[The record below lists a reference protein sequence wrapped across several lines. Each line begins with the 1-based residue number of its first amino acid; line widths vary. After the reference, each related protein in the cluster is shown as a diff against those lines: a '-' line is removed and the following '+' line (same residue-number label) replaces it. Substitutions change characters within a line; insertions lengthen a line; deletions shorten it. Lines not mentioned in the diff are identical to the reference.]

1 MQLFKR
7 FVEMKYLVAFFLIF
21 PSFLFSQRDTSRIIQ
36 YIDLGFHYNIN
47 SPVFADQKYFLSIN
61 KTNNPVL
68 NKSTSAYKLYNIG
81 YSSNTSFGSSVS
93 AGFKMLPELPNSTS
107 RFSIIYEENYYLHAN
122 YSNDSIKFIGKYPSA
137 GSSPNTYYLYEKKYS
152 TIRYNNRTRNC
163 GFSFSQLLQTN
174 RQKYFSFYAG
184 IMLAANVSIQSEIEA
199 IAYSHKYNYRIDS
212 ITGKE
217 TRDLSGM
224 NESSFEYTKSKAKTF
239 VYNGVGIIAGFELRF
254 SKTRKRLKHLSLKLE
269 TVPHVNFILTPK
281 MPKQTIFIGRLNPFT
296 ISYRF

>member
-1 MQLFKR
+1 
-7 FVEMKYLVAFFLIF
+7 MKHLLLIF
-21 PSFLFSQRDTSRIIQ
+21 FISPILVFSQKDTSHIIQ
-36 YIDLGFHYNIN
+36 YIDLGFYYNIY
-47 SPVFADQKYFLSIN
+47 SPVFADQDYFLSIN

-68 NKSTSAYKLYNIG
+68 SKSTSAYKLNNSG
-81 YSSNTSFGSSVS
+81 YSSSASVGSAISL
-93 AGFKMLPELPNSTS
+93 GFKMFPELPNSTS
-107 RFSIIYEENYYLHAN
+107 RFSVSFEQNYFLHA
-122 YSNDSIKFIGKYPSA
+122 YYYNDSTWFISKILSPS
-137 GSSPNTYYLYEKKYS
+137 TYYLFEKKNSSITYKTNIKS
-152 TIRYNNRTRNC
+152 C

-174 RQKYFSFYAG
+174 RQKYFSFYTG
-184 IMLAANVSIQSEIEA
+184 LMLSADVSVQSEIEA

-217 TRDLSGM
+217 TRDLFGM

-239 VYNGVGIIAGFELRF
+239 VYTGVGIIAGFELRF
-254 SKTRKRLKHLSLKLE
+254 SKTRKRLKHLSFKAE

>member
-7 FVEMKYLVAFFLIF
+7 LVEMKYLVTIFLVS
-21 PSFLFSQRDTSRIIQ
+21 PVFLFSQRDTSRIIQ
-36 YIDLGFHYNIN
+36 YIDLSFHFNIN
-47 SPVFADQKYFLSIN
+47 SPLYADQDYFQSIN
-61 KTNNPVL
+61 KANNSVL

-81 YSSNTSFGSSVS
+81 YTSNTSFGSNISF
-93 AGFKMLPELPNSTS
+93 GFKTFPELPNSTS
-107 RFSIIYEENYYLHAN
+107 RFSISYEENYYLHAN
-122 YSNDSIKFIGKYPSA
+122 YSNDSTKFIGKFPSD
-137 GSSPNTYYLYEKKYS
+137 GSSPNTYYLFEKKYS
-152 TIRYNNRTRNC
+152 SIRYNNKTKNC
-163 GFSFSQLLQTN
+163 GLSFSQILQTN

-184 IMLAANVSIQSEIEA
+184 IMLAGNVSIQSEIEA
-199 IAYSHKYNYRIDS
+199 IAYSNKDKYRIDS

-217 TRDLSGM
+217 TRDFSGLSDFT
-224 NESSFEYTKSKAKTF
+224 FEYTKSKAKTF
-239 VYNGVGIIAGFELRF
+239 VYTGVGIIAGFELRF